1 MIAIFVDLGISL
13 VFKSRIFDNY
23 TVQFLNGY
31 SLNQTP
37 HLNLI
42 DGMLLYVG
50 NEIII
55 HHHHKDHHYH
65 YQETFMS
72 LTGSQLEFA
81 VSCSLKA
88 PSNVARISSI

>member
-1 MIAIFVDLGISL
+1 MIAIFVDIGISL

-23 TVQFLNGY
+23 TVQFLSGY

-37 HLNLI
+37 HINLI

-55 HHHHKDHHYH
+55 HHRHKDHHH
-65 YQETFMS
+65 HHPHS
-72 LTGSQLEFA
+72 LY
-81 VSCSLKA
+81 
-88 PSNVARISSI
+88 SINHSTVDLHPP